1 MAGAGY
7 KLFNTG
13 DVLTAAQV
21 NTYLNE
27 QTVMVFASAAA
38 RTTALTSVL
47 AEGMVSYLQDT
58 NAVEVY
64 NGSAW
69 VGVSGAGDVTEV
81 QAGVGISVASGTGP
95 IPVITNS
102 STDLITTAGDILYG
116 TAADTVARLGIGT
129 ANQVL
134 KVNSGATA
142 PEWAVD
148 PTTDVVTTAGDL
160 IYGTAADT
168 VARLGIGTAGQVLQ
182 VNSGATAPEWATP
195 AGGGKVL
202 QVVQATYST
211 STTNAT
217 STYADTG
224 LSATITPST
233 SGSRIL
239 CMIYHPMRRGGGNA
253 NNKLGIRLVRTSTT
267 IHQSPDL
274 LYTDTLAAH
283 EADGAYSL
291 AYLDSPSTTSATTY
305 KTTFASVANTSAVVV
320 QVDSRTAVMILTEI
334 GA

>member
-1 MAGAGY
+1 MATAIDA
-7 KLFNTG
+7 KG
-13 DVLTAAQV
+13 DLVV
-21 NTYLNE
+21 
-27 QTVMVFASAAA
+27 
-38 RTTALTSVL
+38 
-47 AEGMVSYLQDT
+47 
-58 NAVEVY
+58 
-64 NGSAW
+64 
-69 VGVSGAGDVTEV
+69 
-81 QAGVGISVASGTGP
+81 GTG
-95 IPVITNS
+95 
-102 STDLITTAGDILYG
+102 
-116 TAADTVARLGIGT
+116 ADTFARLAVGT
-129 ANQVL
+129 NGHTLVADSVEATGL
-134 KVNSGATA
+134 KWAA
-142 PEWAVD
+142 PA
-148 PTTDVVTTAGDL
+148 
-160 IYGTAADT
+160 
-168 VARLGIGTAGQVLQ
+168 
-182 VNSGATAPEWATP
+182 
-195 AGGGKVL
+195 GGKVL

-211 STTNAT
+211 ATTNAT

-233 SGSRIL
+233 TGSRIL